1 MATFGSSSAGELV
14 GLCGW
19 VGPQPVEQGRSLGLG
34 TTAWP
39 RGEVLDPF
47 SHKASVPLSHLCIDT
62 DVHTRTGLF
71 CRVWFDASSTGFT
84 GSEIHFAMNR
94 QEVVLPFEE
103 DVWEKETL
111 PSPGPR
117 GAYLS
122 DPQRAPLMPPPPAH
136 HLCTALPGLGCLS
149 SLVGGG
155 FTVLH
160 TCLPDPLFGHHCF
173 FMSFIY
179 IN

>member
-1 MATFGSSSAGELV
+1 MWLGGPSACGAGPEPGPGHNRVATGG
-14 GLCGW
+14 G
-19 VGPQPVEQGRSLGLG
+19 
-34 TTAWP
+34 
-39 RGEVLDPF
+39 LDPF

-84 GSEIHFAMNR
+84 GSEIHFTINR

-136 HLCTALPGLGCLS
+136 HLGTALPGLGCLS